1 MDAASE
7 SQQLVIVVPSADSFS
22 EEGNAEILSNH
33 LKLSHFVRGRQ
44 IDKKRYQLQLC
55 LHGEN
60 FTGTTPPKPQ
70 RYRFAEFQVHK
81 SWIFNYMV
89 L

>member
-44 IDKKRYQLQLC
+44 IHKKRYQLQLS

-81 SWIFNYMV
+81 LWILNYIV